1 MKFMAKT
8 KLFIV
13 VTLILLVAGMAVFGF
28 LRFNN
33 TVDYAKSY
41 EVHIK
46 LEQNIDT
53 DKETMIDSAEKF
65 FADKDIKV
73 VSSQKETAGIIYK
86 LASEQPNEK
95 ITELQE
101 EINNALNSTNKVT
114 ASINVVDA
122 NYNIQPLSI
131 IIAYAVAVVALFIYM
146 LIMNKLASAIAV
158 AGSSILSVLL
168 AIAIIALTRIPA
180 APYVQF
186 MLLLAGVLSAVLS
199 VITVGSY
206 REQLKGAEKYSVK
219 QIAEKVAMADKKKYV
234 FALVITLVS
243 AIAVAAF
250 MTPYMLVLGG
260 QLAIVGLVSVAVA
273 YFFTP
278 LLWTAIKKDK

>member
-1 MKFMAKT
+1 MKFMAKI
-8 KLFIV
+8 KFFIV
-13 VTLILLVAGMAVFGF
+13 SALILLVAGMAVFGF
-28 LRFNN
+28 LGFNN
-33 TVDYAKSY
+33 TVDYAESY

-46 LEQNIDT
+46 LEQNIDA
-53 DKETMIDSAEKF
+53 DKEKMIASAEKF

-86 LASEQPNEK
+86 LASVQPSEK

-243 AIAVAAF
+243 AIAIAAF